1 MAVYRRDANGRRVAV
16 LPSHDPD
23 EMDEALAR
31 ELAYERAKDAVITA
45 ARQVWGNVDAV
56 AGDEY
61 LITLRDA
68 VTAFDAAQAAWQAQ
82 NRAEWREAVGD
93 VHP

>member
-31 ELAYERAKDAVITA
+31 ELAYERAKDAIIEA
-45 ARQVWGNVDAV
+45 ARKVWGNVDAV
-56 AGDEY
+56 AGEEY
-61 LITLRDA
+61 LVELRDA
-68 VTAFDAAQAAWQAQ
+68 LAAYDAAQAAMQADW
-82 NRAEWREAVGD
+82 AEGGV
-93 VHP
+93 